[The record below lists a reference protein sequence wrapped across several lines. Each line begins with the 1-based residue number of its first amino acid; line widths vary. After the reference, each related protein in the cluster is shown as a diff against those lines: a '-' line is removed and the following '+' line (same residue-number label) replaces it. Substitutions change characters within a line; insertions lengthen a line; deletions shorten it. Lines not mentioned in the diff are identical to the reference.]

1 MKYKNII
8 KTAFLVLA
16 GAMALASCQNK
27 EFDEVTSLS
36 LKRCLEPLNLN
47 ARVNAAKGDEVT
59 FSWDVNKDADHFNLV
74 VYTDEAMTQKYLDET
89 IEAARVPY
97 VKRVDADATYY
108 FKVQGGEHLPVLVQG
123 SIRLSGS

>member
-74 VYTDEAMTQKYLDET
+74 VYTDEAMTQKYSGYT
-89 IEAARVPY
+89 MISVSIVMMAY
-97 VKRVDADATYY
+97 IDA
-108 FKVQGGEHLPVLVQG
+108 V
-123 SIRLSGS
+123 

>member
-47 ARVNAAKGDEVT
+47 ARVNAAKAPT
-59 FSWDVNKDADHFNLV
+59 TSTSW
-74 VYTDEAMTQKYLDET
+74 
-89 IEAARVPY
+89 
-97 VKRVDADATYY
+97 
-108 FKVQGGEHLPVLVQG
+108 
-123 SIRLSGS
+123 SIPTRR